1 MKRLKFIIKT
11 CEDFRFGTV
20 PYTEYNQREC
30 FYFRALLDES
40 GSPSVTKD
48 GNIEWLVCH
57 ENFVRR
63 NIKRC
68 VNAYINEENKIVCK
82 EGRKK
87 YEKVYNDSKYKT
99 LKDSLVLRKHEDRL
113 VLNFQRDV
121 SPEFKF
127 KYNKKFAS
135 IKRFVLRKPNKSTK
149 FYELDLVSST
159 QLGYDVYY
167 WDLDN
172 SCISEQGLYSQN
184 NKTRLNIEM
193 INMILDIFEELSQE
207 KIKRP
212 IL

>member
-11 CEDFRFGTV
+11 CEDFCYGTI
-20 PYTEYNQREC
+20 PYVEYNQREC
-30 FYFRALLDES
+30 FYFRALVDDT
-40 GSPSVTKD
+40 GSPSYTKT
-48 GNIEWLVCH
+48 GEIEWLVCH

-68 VNAYINEENKIVCK
+68 LNAYINEENKIVCK

-121 SPEFKF
+121 SPEFKIR
-127 KYNKKFAS
+127 YNKKFAN
-135 IKRFVLRKPNKSTK
+135 IKRFVLRKPNKSTR

-159 QLGYDVYY
+159 QLGYDVYF
-167 WDLDN
+167 WDLDT
-172 SCISEQGLYSQN
+172 SCISEKGLYSQN
-184 NKTRLNIEM
+184 DRTRSNIEM

-212 IL
+212 IF